1 MGARTGA
8 EYLEKLRTQGPE
20 VWLGNEKVDDVTSH
34 PVIGPAAHTFAGL
47 YDLRFDPKLREQLLF
62 QPSDYDQAVGVEF
75 LIPMSVEDLQ
85 RRQAMH
91 QIWADATFGMMG
103 RSTDFMSAILT
114 GFWIHADRFGSRADN
129 LRWYYKYVR
138 DNDLFLTH
146 TLVDPPVDR
155 SKPPSEQPDPYI
167 NLGVVSES
175 SEGLIVRGAK
185 AVATAGPYA
194 DEILVFPAVDHRRG
208 FTTEADKPSFFRF
221 PPTPRGSDL
230 FAASLTEGATR
241 STIP

>member
-1 MGARTGA
+1 MGARSGA
-8 EYLEKLRTQGPE
+8 EYLQKLRTQGPE
-20 VWLGNEKVDDVTSH
+20 VWLGDQKVDDVTSH

-47 YDLRFDPKLREQLLF
+47 YDLRFDPKFTEQLLF
-62 QPSDYDQAVGVEF
+62 QPSDHDQGVGVEF
-75 LIPMSVEDLQ
+75 LVPMSVEDLQ

-91 QIWADATFGMMG
+91 QIWADATFGLMG

-114 GFWIHADRFGSRADN
+114 GFWIHADRFGSGADN

-208 FTTEADKPSFFRF
+208 FTTAADKK
-221 PPTPRGSDL
+221 
-230 FAASLTEGATR
+230 
-241 STIP
+241 